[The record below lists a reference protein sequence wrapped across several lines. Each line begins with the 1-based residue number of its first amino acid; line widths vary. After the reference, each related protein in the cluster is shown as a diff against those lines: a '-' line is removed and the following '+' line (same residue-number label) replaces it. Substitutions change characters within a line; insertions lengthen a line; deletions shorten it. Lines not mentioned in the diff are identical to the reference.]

1 MRRRLGGASG
11 EPLNKRKL
19 WSSGARSRNR
29 KLTAASIEGYR
40 AGSESHPG
48 QPAKIGGNI
57 MIGGHAVAQCLR
69 NEGVRHVF
77 CVPGESYV
85 AVLDGLYGTPEIQLI
100 TNRQEGGACFMAEG
114 YAKATRL
121 PGVCIVTR
129 GPGATNA
136 SIAIHSARYDAV
148 PLVLLVGQVA
158 RAARGREAGQE
169 IDYTHFFG
177 TLAKWV
183 IEINEARQIPRV
195 LARAFHLARS
205 GRPGPVVVSL
215 PRDMLEEDAE
225 IAMIDPYPLVR
236 SCPDPRLLEE
246 VVERINRA
254 KKPVL
259 IAGSGTQYSDARR
272 ELIDFSEKF
281 QIPVLTTYKRQD
293 AFPNSH
299 PHYIGNLANANK
311 HTRQLVG
318 NEADLVLVVGSRLNQ
333 QSTGGFAIP
342 KPGQPF
348 IQIYPDEATIGQNLR
363 PDLAIVAD
371 PKSALAAALKLPTA
385 RPNENRAGW
394 IAEHH
399 AAQKRYATPR
409 ERQSGRVSMERVLA
423 DLKSLLPANAITTT
437 DAGSFGQWH
446 QRYLEFEHADS
457 YISPTLGCMGPG
469 VPSAVAAK
477 LAYPER
483 LVVAHAGD
491 GGFLMTGQEMATA
504 RQYGADIIVIVYN
517 NDGYNSIRMHQEAQY
532 PGRPCGNDLVNPDF
546 AALGAAYG
554 ALGLKVTRDAEFA
567 PALKQAMT
575 ANRSALI
582 EVSTDFEY
590 VTPNATL
597 TELSGKPLQG
607 GD

>member
-1 MRRRLGGASG
+1 
-11 EPLNKRKL
+11 
-19 WSSGARSRNR
+19 
-29 KLTAASIEGYR
+29 
-40 AGSESHPG
+40 
-48 QPAKIGGNI
+48 
-57 MIGGHAVAQCLR
+57 MITGHAVAQCLR

-85 AVLDGLYGTPEIQLI
+85 AVLDGLYSTPEIQLI

-114 YAKATRL
+114 YAKATRK

-136 SIAIHSARYDAV
+136 SIAIHSAKYDSV

-177 TLAKWV
+177 TIAKWV
-183 IEINEARQIPRV
+183 TEVNDSKQIPRV
-195 LARAFHLARS
+195 MARAFHVARS

-215 PRDMLEEDAE
+215 PRDMLEEDAD
-225 IAMIDPYPLVR
+225 ISMIEPYSVVR
-236 SCPDPRLLEE
+236 FDPDPKLIEQ
-246 VVERINRA
+246 VVDRIDRA
-254 KKPVL
+254 QKPVL
-259 IAGSGTQYSDARR
+259 IAGSGTQYSDARQ

-281 QIPVLTTYKRQD
+281 QIPVLTSYKRQD
-293 AFPNSH
+293 AFPNNH

-311 HTRQLVG
+311 HTRNLVG
-318 NEADLVLVVGSRLNQ
+318 NEADLILVVGSRLNQ

-342 KPGQPF
+342 KPGQPL
-348 IQIYPDEATIGQNLR
+348 IQIYPDEQTIGQNIR
-363 PDLAIVAD
+363 PELGIVAD
-371 PKSALAAALKLPTA
+371 AKTALAAALKFQGP
-385 RPNENRAGW
+385 RPNENRAAW

-399 AAQKRYATPR
+399 AAQKRYATPGDR
-409 ERQSGRVSMERVLA
+409 RTRRVSMERVLA
-423 DLKSLLPANAITTT
+423 ELKALLPPDAITTT

-446 QRYLEFEHADS
+446 QRFLEFDHADS

-477 LAYPER
+477 LADPER
-483 LVVAHAGD
+483 LVVAHVGD

-504 RQYGADIIVIVYN
+504 KQYGADIIVMVYN
-517 NDGYNSIRMHQEAQY
+517 NEGYNSIRMHQEAQY
-532 PGRPCGNDLVNPDF
+532 PGRRYGNDLINPDF
-546 AALGAAYG
+546 AGLGIAYG
-554 ALGLKVTRDAEFA
+554 ALGIKVTRDEEFA
-567 PALKQAMT
+567 PALQRAMN
-575 ANRSALI
+575 ANGSALI
-582 EVSTDFEY
+582 EVSTDYEF